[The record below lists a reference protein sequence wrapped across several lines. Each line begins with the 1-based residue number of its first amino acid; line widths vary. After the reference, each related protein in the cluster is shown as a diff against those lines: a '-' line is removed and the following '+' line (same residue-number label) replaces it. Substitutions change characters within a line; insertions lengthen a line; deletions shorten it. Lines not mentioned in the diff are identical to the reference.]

1 MLAIIG
7 GTGLTQLDNLEIT
20 RRLIVRTPYGEPSQP
35 LIFGEIDGREV
46 IFLARHGNG
55 HTIPPHEV
63 NYRANIAALHLQ
75 GVTEIAAVATVG
87 GIHAELAPGVIAMPH
102 QIIDYTN
109 GRKNTFFDG
118 IDLPV
123 KHIDFTEPYCAIMRN
138 NWEQAALSIGES
150 LVNHGVYAAT
160 QGPRLETAAEINR
173 LERDGATMVGM
184 TGMPEAALAR
194 ELGISYAA
202 ICPIAN
208 YAAGRGDSLHSIQY
222 EELVDN
228 LNKSM
233 VRVRNIIAALVEQ
246 NGLCKLNA
254 SHSEASTA

>member
-7 GTGLTQLDNLEIT
+7 GTGLTQLDNLQIT

-35 LIFGEIDGREV
+35 LIFGEIAGREV
-46 IFLARHGNG
+46 VFLARHGSG

-63 NYRANIAALHLQ
+63 NYRANISALHLQ

-87 GIHAELAPGVIAMPH
+87 GIHADLVPGTIAMPH
-102 QIIDYTN
+102 QIIDYTH

-118 IDLPV
+118 MDFPV
-123 KHIDFTEPYCAIMRN
+123 KHIDFTEPYCQNLRAR
-138 NWEQAALSIGES
+138 WERAANSVGEP
-150 LVNHGVYAAT
+150 LVKHGVYAAM

-184 TGMPEAALAR
+184 TGMPEAALAK

-208 YAAGRGDSLHSIQY
+208 HAAGRGDSLHSIEY
-222 EELVDN
+222 EAMVEN
-228 LNKSM
+228 LNQTM
-233 VRVRNIIAALVEQ
+233 ARVRNIIAALVKQ
-246 NGLCKLNA
+246 NGLCKMN
-254 SHSEASTA
+254 TK

>member
-7 GTGLTQLDNLEIT
+7 GTGLTQLDNLNIT
-20 RRLIVRTPYGEPSQP
+20 KRLIVRTPYGEPSQP
-35 LIFGEIDGREV
+35 LIFGEICGRDV

-63 NYRANIAALHLQ
+63 NYRANMAALQMQ
-75 GVTEIAAVATVG
+75 GVTEIAAIATVG
-87 GIHAELAPGVIAMPH
+87 GIHPDLASGVIAIPH

-109 GRKNTFFDG
+109 GRKSTFHDG
-118 IDLPV
+118 ISLPV
-123 KHIDFTEPYCAIMRN
+123 KHIDFTDPYCAKMRAK
-138 NWEQAALSIGES
+138 WERAALDIGEH
-150 LVNHGVYAAT
+150 VINNGVYAAT

-202 ICPIAN
+202 ICPVAN
-208 YAAGRGDSLHSIQY
+208 YAAGRGDSLHGIKY
-222 EELVDN
+222 EEVIAN
-228 LNKSM
+228 LNQTM
-233 VRVRNIIAALVEQ
+233 VRVRNIIAQLVKQ
-246 NGLCKLNA
+246 NDC
-254 SHSEASTA
+254 H